1 LPGSSN
7 APQFGQLC
15 WDWSAEAL
23 MMVDAQVGILC
34 SQRDSKMTKFF
45 VDLQRG
51 GDRASHFF
59 AQQRSIA
66 ASKAVDNRF

>member
-1 LPGSSN
+1 ML
-7 APQFGQLC
+7 
-15 WDWSAEAL
+15 
-23 MMVDAQVGILC
+23 VDAQVAVLC
-34 SQRDSKMTKFF
+34 SQRDSKMAKFF

-66 ASKAVDNRF
+66 ASKAVDHCF